1 MDQNRGKRDMVVEDA
16 EGLEEDCRYRRHA
29 SKKLKLTP
37 PPVIEDDA
45 PEDPIPMMPPKVSR
59 HHLTDDRSPFKQN
72 PNMSKGDEFWSTNG
86 LGFPRGGAAG
96 RGRTGVLM
104 PPTASATGYH
114 SSSYTSSSSSNA
126 TRTFR
131 STTPIMQN
139 TSSSSSM
146 IISYHEDAETFP
158 SSIASPTLQTI
169 ERYAPSSSTV
179 RSLFQNNTREW
190 GSPYSHGSGMMEED

>member
-1 MDQNRGKRDMVVEDA
+1 MVVEEV

-37 PPVIEDDA
+37 PVIEDDG
-45 PEDPIPMMPPKVSR
+45 EDPLPMMMPKVSR
-59 HHLTDDRSPFKQN
+59 HHLTDDRSPFKQD

-96 RGRTGVLM
+96 RGRNENGVLM
-104 PPTASATGYH
+104 PTASTAASATGY

-146 IISYHEDAETFP
+146 IISYEDTETFP
-158 SSIASPTLQTI
+158 SSIASPTLRTI

>member
-1 MDQNRGKRDMVVEDA
+1 MVVEDA

-37 PPVIEDDA
+37 PVIEDDG
-45 PEDPIPMMPPKVSR
+45 EDPLPMMMPKVSR
-59 HHLTDDRSPFKQN
+59 HHLTDDRSPFKQD

-104 PPTASATGYH
+104 PPTASSTAASATGY
-114 SSSYTSSSSSNA
+114 SSSCVTEGNA

-146 IISYHEDAETFP
+146 IISYEDTETFP
-158 SSIASPTLQTI
+158 SSIASPTLRTI